1 MISMTRQKEIRAILK
16 RRHGLFYKWLGIL
29 VIIPASIFLIGAMYF
44 NIGAMLFD
52 DEDYDN
58 YRLNFVTEMMG
69 VVTSVGITVL
79 IIDRLYANRD
89 RERQT
94 QDLKER
100 LVREAGSRSNNI
112 AISAVEQLRDK
123 GWLEGDDG
131 LLEGANLFYANL
143 KKVDLF
149 RANLQ
154 GANLVGANL
163 QGAFLDEAN
172 LKKAH
177 LDGAKLKKASL
188 GADLQEADLSE
199 ANLKGAFLTDGDLRN
214 AKLFWTNLQ
223 NARLRNT
230 DLQGAVLMQANL
242 RGADLIRANLRGA
255 KLILGNLQ
263 KANLQDAD
271 LQGAILGAVYL
282 QGANLNGTNLEGTIL
297 PDATIAH
304 TGMDMERF
312 TNPKHP
318 EFAATLAK
326 INGIRKDIGIGLDNQ
341 DKSG

>member
-1 MISMTRQKEIRAILK
+1 MTSMTRQEEIREIQKKYAWFYPL
-16 RRHGLFYKWLGIL
+16 LFGIL
-29 VIIPASIFLIGAMYF
+29 AVGIGIYIGAGRFSGDDYWMNLFTEGIGVVASI
-44 NIGAMLFD
+44 
-52 DEDYDN
+52 
-58 YRLNFVTEMMG
+58 
-69 VVTSVGITVL
+69 GITVL

-112 AISAVEQLRDK
+112 AIPAVEQLRNK

-131 LLEGANLFYANL
+131 LLKGANLFCANL
-143 KKVDLF
+143 KKADLSK
-149 RANLQ
+149 ANLQ
-154 GANLVGANL
+154 GSDLSEANLREAN
-163 QGAFLDEAN
+163 LDEAN
-172 LKKAH
+172 LKKAR

-188 GADLQEADLSE
+188 EADLQGADLSE
-199 ANLKGAFLTDGDLRN
+199 ANLKGAFLTYADLRS

-223 NARLRNT
+223 DASLRGA

-242 RGADLIRANLRGA
+242 RGANLIGANLRGA
-255 KLILGNLQ
+255 KLILGDLQ
-263 KANLQDAD
+263 KANLQDAN
-271 LQGAILGAVYL
+271 LQGASLGAMYL
-282 QGANLNGTNLEGTIL
+282 QGANLNGTNLEGMIL

-318 EFAATLAK
+318 EFATTLAK
-326 INGIRKDIGIGLDNQ
+326 INDIRKGMGIGLDN
-341 DKSG
+341 